1 MIKRTLM
8 AVAVITSVA
17 GVPVLAQQPAPPPAG
32 KLYVFKDI
40 TPQELGTIGKG
51 LSKLPYEESAA
62 LLAKL
67 QQQISQQDAPPPA
80 PVAEPKGK
88 K

>member
-1 MIKRTLM
+1 M

-17 GVPVLAQQPAPPPAG
+17 GVPVLAQQAAPGGQAPQA
-32 KLYVFKDI
+32 KLYTFKDL

-67 QQQISQQDAPPPA
+67 QQQISAQDQPPPA